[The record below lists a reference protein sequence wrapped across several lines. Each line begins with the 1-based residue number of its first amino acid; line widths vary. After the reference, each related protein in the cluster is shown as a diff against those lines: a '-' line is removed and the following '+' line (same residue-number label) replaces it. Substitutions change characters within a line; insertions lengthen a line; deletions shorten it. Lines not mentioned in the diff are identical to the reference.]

1 MNPVNQQ
8 TMSLQM
14 PTKIAEVRVTY
25 KSKVYAADRPQV
37 KASEDA
43 HRYFRQIWDED
54 TIEFFEEAYLL
65 LLDRSNRVM
74 GWYKVSQG
82 GMAGTVVDAKVI
94 FATALK
100 ARANSIILAHNH
112 PSGQLYP
119 SKQDCALTEKL
130 DTAGKALD
138 LPLLDHLIL
147 APEGGFYSFADE
159 GRIEN

>member
-1 MNPVNQQ
+1 MGLETP
-8 TMSLQM
+8 L
-14 PTKIAEVRVTY
+14 KIAEVKVTY

-37 KASEDA
+37 RASEDA
-43 HRYFRQIWDED
+43 HRYFREIWDED

-65 LLDRSNRVM
+65 LLDRTNRVM

-100 ARANSIILAHNH
+100 ARANAIIIAHNH
-112 PSGQLYP
+112 PSGQLRP
-119 SKQDCALTEKL
+119 SQPDKELTQKL
-130 DTAGKALD
+130 FTAGKALD

-147 APEGGFYSFADE
+147 APDGGCYSFADE
-159 GRIEN
+159 GLINH

>member
-94 FATALK
+94 FAAALK

-130 DTAGKALD
+130 HAAGKALD